1 MGNYLQCPETKSCE
15 WLSLWFNQPH
25 TELGST
31 QPVLIVRYAF
41 PSMHGCTT
49 FPAAVFSPFI
59 PTATETHTLMNSF
72 AQSSSVFLTNKL
84 TFFPLQLPHIHGC
97 NSSVHLCQ
105 THTEICL
112 HLNSKTTLGSKF
124 SSLTAFFCHSVLI
137 WADLYCAV
145 CTFNAIILL
154 MTQLAVVLGG
164 LVKSLLSCILKR
176 N

>member
-1 MGNYLQCPETKSCE
+1 MSWDKELWVAVSLIQSAPHRAGQYTACLNCPICFPLDARMHNVSCSRFLPIYTGSDRDSHACELIRTKFLCVSHKQAHI
-15 WLSLWFNQPH
+15 LP
-25 TELGST
+25 T
-31 QPVLIVRYAF
+31 
-41 PSMHGCTT
+41 
-49 FPAAVFSPFI
+49 
-59 PTATETHTLMNSF
+59 PTATHTQMQF
-72 AQSSSVFLTNKL
+72 QRSSLSD
-84 TFFPLQLPHIHGC
+84 
-97 NSSVHLCQ
+97 

>member
-59 PTATETHTLMNSF
+59 PAATETHTLVNSF
-72 AQSSSVFLTNKL
+72 AQSSSVSHK
-84 TFFPLQLPHIHGC
+84 QAHILPTPTATHTRMQFQC
-97 NSSVHLCQ
+97 SSLSD

>member
-59 PTATETHTLMNSF
+59 PAATETHTLVNSF

-97 NSSVHLCQ
+97 NSSVHLSQ